1 MWHLSGENPTFL
13 DDSKISIQKPK
24 LLFYGKKGDADI
36 QADKAIVSGN
46 AKHCEMI
53 GSVEAIYQTSQSVQ
67 TQHAYIDLSS
77 QTVTFPGPFQAKDG
91 KSKLKAHKG
100 KLNLKPYEITT
111 YGPSELDYIP

>member
-24 LLFYGKKGDADI
+24 LLFFGQKGDANI
-36 QADKAIVSGN
+36 RADKAIVSGN

-53 GSVEAIYQTSQSVQ
+53 GAVEAKYQNSQHVK
-67 TQHAYIDLSS
+67 TQHALIDMSS
-77 QTVTFPGPFQAKDG
+77 QTVTFPGPFQAQIE
-91 KSKLKAHKG
+91 KSELKANKG
-100 KLNLKPYEITT
+100 RLDLKPYQIIT